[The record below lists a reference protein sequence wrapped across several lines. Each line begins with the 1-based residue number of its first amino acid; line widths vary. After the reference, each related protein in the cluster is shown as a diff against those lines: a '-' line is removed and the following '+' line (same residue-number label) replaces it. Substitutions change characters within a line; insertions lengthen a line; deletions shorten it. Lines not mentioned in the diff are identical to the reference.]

1 MRADWPNLGAL
12 APADVDTLT
21 QGKPI
26 VTSALTLAE
35 HGQQANG
42 RTKQMRIIDRVSLQS
57 VMVML
62 FAVIALSRVSLT
74 YASDPRNWDPD
85 KLANWVDRRV
95 RQLQPTGNERR
106 IDEIGWAKTILEAEQ
121 LAQEHKRPIFL
132 FTYAGNID
140 TGRC

>member
-1 MRADWPNLGAL
+1 
-12 APADVDTLT
+12 
-21 QGKPI
+21 
-26 VTSALTLAE
+26 
-35 HGQQANG
+35 
-42 RTKQMRIIDRVSLQS
+42 MRIIDRVSLQS

-106 IDEIGWAKTILEAEQ
+106 IDEIGWAKTILEAER
-121 LAQEHKRPIFL
+121 LAREYKRPIFL
-132 FTYAGNID
+132 FTYNGNID